1 MLSRLPAALALIL
14 LLAFALPAFA
24 DDQPEPMASPGP
36 VRPLVMDDLGATLE
50 RVLEEHP
57 SPPDSTFLLRSALRG
72 IAAEM
77 EAMGLRGD
85 SLFSLRMQGNLAADA
100 AAIDAALAVL
110 LQARSEEERG
120 RLLRAGLA
128 AALESLDD
136 PGTRLYRP
144 HEYRATLEELGY
156 ALGGVGFF
164 VDEEKDEQ
172 GRLVIVEM
180 FEGFPAERLGIRRG
194 DRLVAAAGHP
204 TKDMTFNEMADI
216 VRGPVGTR
224 VSLLVQRG
232 EEPPKEYTITREW
245 LNPNPKGFEA
255 RLVDGSTGYVKVK
268 YLGHR
273 VHHDLREQIA
283 ELVAR
288 GAKRVVLDLRNC
300 PGVTAG
306 AVGVAD
312 LFLPAG
318 HVVLT
323 EVSHDGTSDWKTQD
337 AAAFEVPLAILVNRY
352 SSSAATVAAG
362 ALRDH
367 GRAILVGE
375 DTDPEEMQAYEKVAE
390 ELPDGS
396 TAAVTVAWYRLPRG
410 KALWREPIRP
420 DIVVPMDNPTASA
433 TGLPGDRQYERALQ
447 IVGRSQ

>member
-14 LLAFALPAFA
+14 LLACALPALA
-24 DDQPEPMASPGP
+24 DEDPQRPHSPGP
-36 VRPLVMDDLGATLE
+36 VRPLAMHDLAATLQ
-50 RVLEEHP
+50 RVLDEHP
-57 SPPDSTFLLRSALRG
+57 SPPDSTFLLRSAMRG
-72 IAAEM
+72 LVAEM
-77 EAMGLRGD
+77 AVMGLRGD
-85 SLFSLRMQGNLAADA
+85 SLFSLRMQGDLAADS
-100 AAIDAALAVL
+100 AALERAMDAL
-110 LQARSEEERG
+110 LKGRSAEDRG
-120 RLLRAGLA
+120 RLVRSGLA

-136 PGTRLYRP
+136 PGTRLYGP
-144 HEYRATLEELGY
+144 HEYRASLEELGY

-194 DRLVAAAGHP
+194 DRLVAAGGRAM
-204 TKDMTFNEMADI
+204 KDITFNEMAQI

-224 VSLLVQRG
+224 ITLTIQRG
-232 EEPPKEYTITREW
+232 DEPPKEYTITREW

-273 VHHDLREQIA
+273 VHHDLRK
-283 ELVAR
+283 ELAALAAQ
-288 GAKRVVLDLRNC
+288 GAKRLILDLRNC

-312 LFLPAG
+312 LFLTDG
-318 HVVLT
+318 QVVLT
-323 EVSHDGTSDWKTQD
+323 EVSRNGAIEWKTQD
-337 AAAFEVPLAILVNRY
+337 AEGFDMPLVILVNRY

-375 DTDPEEMQAYEKVAE
+375 DTDPEEMQAYDKVAE
-390 ELPDGS
+390 ELADGS
-396 TAAVTVAWYRLPRG
+396 TAAVTVAYYRLPRG
-410 KALWREPIRP
+410 KVLWREPIRP
-420 DIVVPMDNPTASA
+420 DVVVPMEDPTARA
-433 TGLPGDRQYERALQ
+433 TGAAGDVQYERAVE
-447 IVGRSQ
+447 IVKGR